1 MPRPISSDVLI
12 IGAGTA
18 GAILAS
24 ELSRDPARQVTLLEA
39 GPDDADPRLADPG
52 AWPSLMGGEFDWQ
65 YVTTPQRGLDGRVLA
80 YPRGR
85 VLGGSSSINA
95 LGHQR
100 GHPAIFDSWVAMG
113 CEGWAFADLL
123 PAFKALETFD
133 GGADDWRGGS
143 GPISVIRPR
152 EGIRSNFAAAF
163 LEAAIQVGHHC
174 SADFNGQRMA
184 GAAWNQLAIAGERR
198 ASSATAYLRPARG
211 RPNLNILTGAL
222 VLGLALEGQRCAGAE
237 VWIDGEIRP
246 FRARETVLCAGAID
260 SPRLMMLSGLGEPDA
275 LMRLGLRVKVS
286 SPQVGQHLQD
296 HPLCGIVYAA
306 TGPLPDSPYN
316 HGEAIVFAHS
326 AGAGA
331 APDLQIMGVD
341 VPFATA
347 ETGAGPAQ
355 GFSLVPCLMT
365 PESRGA
371 VTLAGTDPRAP
382 AKIDPNYLGEPGD
395 MDRFVAAMRLAREI
409 GAQAALAPWSA
420 GECLPGPGAASD
432 ADLRAFARKAVT
444 PFYHPVGTCRMG
456 PEGDGVVDN
465 RLRVH
470 GVEGL
475 RIADASIMPV
485 IPNAMPNAAVA
496 AVALR
501 AARMMGESGV

>member
-1 MPRPISSDVLI
+1 MPKPISSDVLI

-24 ELSRDPARQVTLLEA
+24 ELSRDPARQVILLEA
-39 GPDDADPRLADPG
+39 GPEDKDHRIADPA
-52 AWPSLMGGEFDWQ
+52 AWPSLIGSAFDWS
-65 YVTTPQRGLDGRVLA
+65 YVTAPQRALDDRVLA

-100 GHPAIFDSWVAMG
+100 GHPAIFDQWAAMG
-113 CEGWAFADLL
+113 CVGWSFADLL
-123 PAFKALETFD
+123 PAFKELERFD
-133 GGADDWRGGS
+133 GGADDWRGGA

-152 EGIRSNFAAAF
+152 EGVRSAFAAAF
-163 LEAAIQVGHHC
+163 LEAAIQAGHPFNQ
-174 SADFNGQRMA
+174 DFNAGQMA
-184 GAAWNQLAIAGERR
+184 GAAWNQLAIAGGRR
-198 ASSATAYLRPARG
+198 ASSATAYLSAAHG
-211 RPNLNILTGAL
+211 RPNLTVITGAL
-222 VLGLALEGQRCAGAE
+222 ALGLAFEGTRCVGAE
-237 VWIDGEIRP
+237 VWASDEARP
-246 FRARETVLCAGAID
+246 FRARQTVLCAGAID
-260 SPRLMMLSGLGEPDA
+260 TPRLMMLSGLGDPDT
-275 LMRLGLRVKVS
+275 LTRLGLRVKIP
-286 SPQVGQHLQD
+286 SPHVGRHLQD
-296 HPLCGIVYAA
+296 HPLCGIVHAGA
-306 TGPLPDSPYN
+306 RPLTASAYN
-316 HGEAIVFAHS
+316 HGEAIIFAHS
-326 AGAGA
+326 AGAGP
-331 APDLQIMGVD
+331 APDLQIMAVD
-341 VPFATA
+341 VPFSTA
-347 ETGAGPAQ
+347 ETGPGPAG
-355 GFSLVPCLMT
+355 GFSMVPCLMT

-382 AKIDPNYLGEPGD
+382 AVIDPNYLGEHGD

-420 GECLPGPGAASD
+420 GERLPGPGAASD

-501 AARMMGESGV
+501 AARIFAESGA